1 MQRKLFFKFLTIGS
15 LMLLLLVPLSMIGG
29 VIKDR
34 QYHRTVAYDSI
45 AQSWT
50 GEQQLQGAM
59 IVVPYQK
66 RVMEDVDVYEKTIR
80 QTVTVQKER
89 TYQRYKYILPETLNV
104 NGRIDTE
111 ERYRGIYKVPV
122 YTAKLKI
129 AGQFKIKNISEIL
142 LSKPNITW
150 QKPYMVFGVSDVRGV
165 GQSVKLK
172 INGKEGEP
180 HPGTK
185 TPFIKQGVH
194 ANIIFPK
201 TGAAKF
207 DFDMDLELKGMKR
220 LSFLPVGKST
230 KVQLASPWKHPQ
242 FEGRFLPKTREIS
255 EDGFTADWQ
264 TSIFSSNVQ
273 QNLDSCINH
282 RKCHEFWKN
291 TFGVSLY
298 HGVDIYL
305 QAERSIKYAL
315 LFVGLTFCAFFLFEV
330 IKGLQ
335 VHVVQYGLIGAAL
348 AIFYLLLVSLSEHI
362 SFVLSYIIAG
372 LSCAGLIGFYVSFVL
387 KSIIRGGVFA
397 GTLLSLY
404 AVLYMLI
411 RSEDYSLLM
420 GGILLFGIL
429 AFIMISTRHI
439 DWYAVGEKV
448 SEKSKIKEPIS

>member
-34 QYHRTVAYDSI
+34 QSHRSIAFESI

-50 GEQQLQGAM
+50 GPQQVKGAM
-59 IVVPYQK
+59 IVVPYQE

-89 TYQRYKYILPETLNV
+89 KYQRYKYLLPDTLLV

-122 YTAKLKI
+122 YTAKLKLT
-129 AGQFKIKNISEIL
+129 GQFNLKNISEVL
-142 LSKPNITW
+142 PKKANVTW
-150 QKPYMVFGVSDVRGV
+150 QKPYLVFGVSDVRGV

-172 INGKEGEP
+172 INGKESDP
-180 HPGTK
+180 YPGTK
-185 TPFIKQGVH
+185 NPFIEQGVH
-194 ANIIFPK
+194 ANIQLPEE
-201 TGAAKF
+201 GAAKI
-207 DFDMDLELKGMKR
+207 DFDMGVELKGMKR

-230 KVQLASPWKHPQ
+230 KVQLSSPLQHPH

-255 EDGFTADWQ
+255 EDGFKADWE
-264 TSIFSSNVQ
+264 TSVFSSNVQ
-273 QNLDSCINH
+273 QNLDTCTIR
-282 RKCHEFWKN
+282 RKCQEFWRN

-298 HGVDIYL
+298 PGVDIYL

-348 AIFYLLLVSLSEHI
+348 AIFYL
-362 SFVLSYIIAG
+362 F
-372 LSCAGLIGFYVSFVL
+372 
-387 KSIIRGGVFA
+387 R
-397 GTLLSLY
+397 
-404 AVLYMLI
+404 
-411 RSEDYSLLM
+411 
-420 GGILLFGIL
+420 
-429 AFIMISTRHI
+429 
-439 DWYAVGEKV
+439 
-448 SEKSKIKEPIS
+448 